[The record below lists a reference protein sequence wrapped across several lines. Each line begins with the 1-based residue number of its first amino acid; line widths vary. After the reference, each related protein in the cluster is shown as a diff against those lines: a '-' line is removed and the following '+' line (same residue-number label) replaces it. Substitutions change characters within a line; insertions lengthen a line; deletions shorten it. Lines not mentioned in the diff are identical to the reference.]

1 MNQRILQK
9 FNQKLIE
16 KTIKDYLWPK
26 VKFMVDNFKDNTKEQ
41 TKNLVRNYSYGLSNK
56 DLLHLT
62 KEMAYQNALGNM
74 VKVKGYVD
82 QLGESKDL
90 AGTLEATAKQ
100 RMKGYLSVD
109 MPTLL
114 SNKTVLSVGLSEL

>member
-90 AGTLEATAKQ
+90 AGTLEATAK
-100 RMKGYLSVD
+100 
-109 MPTLL
+109 
-114 SNKTVLSVGLSEL
+114 

>member
-1 MNQRILQK
+1 
-9 FNQKLIE
+9 
-16 KTIKDYLWPK
+16 
-26 VKFMVDNFKDNTKEQ
+26 MVDNFKDNTKEQ
-41 TKNLVRNYSYGLSNK
+41 TRNLVRNYSYGLSNK